1 MSLYFMSFRRVGSW
15 LHDPAWP
22 PLGSLISSG
31 GAALS
36 SNILIPKHK
45 AIGATRPVV
54 GNRF

>member
-36 SNILIPKHK
+36 SNILIPQHK